1 MSNGYEDPHLLP
13 EDALDKTP
21 STSNRAA
28 SSNQQ
33 HYRPKA
39 VPGRA
44 PFYVLSNVLSARE
57 KAKYKSI
64 SEWEDDE
71 DEDAEEII
79 EIEGEHTIDGKT
91 YCFARHRDG
100 LLRRVRLLQFSA
112 IANAL
117 LISLVERNANIQVSI
132 S

>member
-1 MSNGYEDPHLLP
+1 MSNSYEEPHFLP
-13 EDALDKTP
+13 EDVSDKAP
-21 STSNRAA
+21 SSSNRAA
-28 SSNQQ
+28 SSSQQ
-33 HYRPKA
+33 YYRPKA

-44 PFYVLSNVLSARE
+44 PFYVLSNVLSTKE

-79 EIEGEHTIDGKT
+79 EIEGEHTIDGKI

-100 LLRRVRLLQFSA
+100 ILRRVRLQFSA
-112 IANAL
+112 AANAL
-117 LISLVERNANIQVSI
+117 LNALVERNANI
-132 S
+132 